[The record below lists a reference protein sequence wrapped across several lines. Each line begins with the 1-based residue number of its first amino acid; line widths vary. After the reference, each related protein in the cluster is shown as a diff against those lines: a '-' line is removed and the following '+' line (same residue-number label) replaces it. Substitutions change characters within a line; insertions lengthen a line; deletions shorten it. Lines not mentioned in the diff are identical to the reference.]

1 MKKKFRSI
9 LILLLTLIAV
19 GGIGYVIYYTVSLE
33 KNEDVYEEAREV
45 AKEEPPEEPEKT
57 KPEIPIDFEALW
69 EMNEDVYAWIE
80 IPGTKVDYPILQS
93 ASDNTYYLKRLILDG
108 SRRTA
113 GLRIFSET
121 YNGKEFNDFNTVLYG
136 HNMKDD
142 SMFGD
147 LHSYEDSEFMKEN
160 SKVIIYTP
168 EQILTYQIFAAVVY
182 DDRHILLTYDF
193 NETDDRQEFL
203 DSLNSLRDM
212 RSHIDSDVEVG
223 TDDRILTMSTC
234 IGGEDHHR
242 YIVEAVLIDEQK

>member
-45 AKEEPPEEPEKT
+45 AKEEPPKEPEET
-57 KPEIPIDFEALW
+57 KPEIPIDFETLW

-93 ASDNTYYLKRLILDG
+93 ASDNTYYLKHNMDG
-108 SRRTA
+108 SE
-113 GLRIFSET
+113 GLPGCIFSET

-168 EQILTYQIFAAVVY
+168 EKILTYQIFAAVVY